1 MSSIFSQDWRDCL
14 DAHYRDV
21 VQRGDT
27 VTESSLSMIL
37 YQLGYRED
45 ELKEMKLYATMRT
58 ENLQADFIP
67 TLDVPS
73 FAMVEQVLPTVTAV
87 VHPEELVEVTDEPVS
102 PTADEAINLPA
113 EVMVPNDFFDTPSTD
128 VPPDDDVDL
137 PQQLSMF

>member
-27 VTESSLSMIL
+27 LTESSLTMVL
-37 YQLGYRED
+37 YQVGYRED

-58 ENLQADFIP
+58 EDLQADFIP
-67 TLDVPS
+67 TLDIPTFPEEESVLTIAEATQPE
-73 FAMVEQVLPTVTAV
+73 EQVAP
-87 VHPEELVEVTDEPVS
+87 PDEPDV
-102 PTADEAINLPA
+102 
-113 EVMVPNDFFDTPSTD
+113 TPSIED
-128 VPPDDDVDL
+128 MEVLDELIVLEDLPSPDPLVDPFMDDEPDL